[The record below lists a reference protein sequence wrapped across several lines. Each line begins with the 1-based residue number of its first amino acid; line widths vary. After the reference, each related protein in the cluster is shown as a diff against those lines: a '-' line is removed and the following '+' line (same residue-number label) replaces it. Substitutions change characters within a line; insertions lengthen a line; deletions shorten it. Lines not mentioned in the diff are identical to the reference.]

1 MKMKDM
7 DRKRNEKLNDI
18 EEEEKIKSEHLKAR
32 AVEQLQEQEDDI
44 KKLNEV
50 YKSNFNLLTSDYY
63 KLKKYLASYLFVVR
77 FQNCLFVD
85 DFGS

>member
-1 MKMKDM
+1 MCAAQNGVTDRRQYMKMKDM

-50 YKSNFNLLTSDYY
+50 
-63 KLKKYLASYLFVVR
+63 
-77 FQNCLFVD
+77 
-85 DFGS
+85 